1 MLKMH
6 KSIKLPVM
14 PSTELFVNNHQERD
28 YMYLYSAK
36 NQKRVVCKLSAFNQ
50 MLVFYHRTGLEVTSG
65 KQVT

>member
-14 PSTELFVNNHQERD
+14 PSTELFVNNRRERN

-36 NQKRVVCKLSAFNQ
+36 NQKHVVL
-50 MLVFYHRTGLEVTSG
+50 
-65 KQVT
+65 